1 MDICKIIDNYS
12 IFENPKCKVQSSKA
26 FTDDNEIIY
35 HLTINGKPFSFG
47 FHNKTLGLINTASKN
62 PGNKDNILLKFINI
76 AGSDEQK
83 NAKKLSEFFQE
94 NGFLF
99 RIPYI
104 NYDEIK
110 YSDVKQL
117 VMKIK
122 TTTELLQELHS
133 DIINYEMILIH
144 LLKLITA
151 EPFTIETRFS
161 TYRSYTHEITKLL
174 DSYSGSKAYGSW
186 ENNDTEEKD
195 NEDIH
200 DISYFP
206 IVYKKID
213 EEDYGFD
220 TELNRALHIKDLYR
234 EEIIDPNTGKRIPD
248 PFFDEINR
256 PIESRRSGI
265 GNSLLKKISQA
276 YNLPHKCSETTDRL
290 LAFLYYFYRDVGII
304 QSYSDDGLIFY
315 DEDQTHREIFTD
327 ERKKELLDLAQ
338 NILKDE
344 INYNLRGIRAEYDP
358 ITGVN
363 SWKINTLLEAIY
375 FSLSFMNPNLVI
387 LRRCCT
393 CNDFFE
399 VSSTNSRRHYC
410 SKKCQNNRR
419 TKRLTNNK

>member
-12 IFENPKCKVQSSKA
+12 IFENLKCKVQSSKA
-26 FTDDNEIIY
+26 FTDDNDIIY
-35 HLTINGKPFSFG
+35 HLTSNKATISFG
-47 FHNKTLGLINTASKN
+47 FRNKTLGLINTASKN

-99 RIPYI
+99 RIPYS
-104 NYDEIK
+104 NNSDKYDEIK

-117 VMKIK
+117 VMRIK

-133 DIINYEMILIH
+133 DIINYDMILIH

-186 ENNDTEEKD
+186 ENNDTEEKV

-206 IVYKKID
+206 IVYKKND
-213 EEDYGFD
+213 EEDYGLD
-220 TELNRALHIKDLYR
+220 TELNIALHIKDLTA
-234 EEIIDPNTGKRIPD
+234 PNPDKRIPD
-248 PFFDEINR
+248 LFFDEINR
-256 PIESRRSGI
+256 LIESRRSGI

-276 YNLPHKCSETTDRL
+276 YNSRHKCSGTTDRL
-290 LAFLYYFYRDVGII
+290 LAFLYYFYRDIGII
-304 QSYSDDGLIFY
+304 QSYSADGLIFY
-315 DEDQTHREIFTD
+315 DEDQTHREKFTD

-375 FSLSFMNPNLVI
+375 FSLSFMNPNLII